1 MIIREIVLKKNDGL
15 NALNAALLVQ
25 TACKF
30 SSSIMIRR
38 GNVFI
43 NAKSMMGVLSLGAAK
58 EQTLVFEADGIDE
71 RKAIHSITELL
82 SAQ

>member
-1 MIIREIVLKKNDGL
+1 MIIREIILNKPEGL
-15 NALNAALLVQ
+15 NAMNAALLVQ

-30 SSSIMIRR
+30 SSSVMIRR
-38 GNVFI
+38 GSVFI

-58 EQTLVFEADGIDE
+58 GQTLVFEVDGIDE
-71 RKAIHSITELL
+71 KKAMRNITELL